1 VSLETPSPLVDWNVS
16 PPVAAARPSVCDGR
30 DRLAALPPGTSAAV
44 VRVALDGELVRWL
57 EAIGIGA
64 GDRVTVLRRAAFGG
78 PIHLRTQTGG
88 EFAVDRSLAASIH
101 VEADAAAPDPTA

>member
-1 VSLETPSPLVDWNVS
+1 MNVGASRLVEWNGPSGQTAAEPASGVRPCLSALAPGRAASVVVVSLD
-16 PPVAAARPSVCDGR
+16 AH
-30 DRLAALPPGTSAAV
+30 
-44 VRVALDGELVRWL
+44 LVRWL

-88 EFAVDRSLAASIH
+88 EFAIDRALAANIH
-101 VEADAAAPDPTA
+101 VEADVAAPDPA